1 MSSTRAAW
9 KPRWAKISTPASSSL
24 RIVRRPRAR
33 SSRPWAG
40 VPSWTPVVC
49 VRPSPVAPRRPELLV
64 RRGAA
69 GRLRLAFL
77 DRGILL
83 RLGVP
88 DTRVTFRRAAGYAP
102 EPLETAAPRRRGGD
116 ELRDRA
122 RVRGPVRRRR
132 SAAAR
137 CGEHLAH
144 AFRALCRRLGRL
156 QPHAPRRHGCDLDR
170 EPV

>member
-33 SSRPWAG
+33 NSRPWAG
-40 VPSWTPVVC
+40 VPSCTPVVC
-49 VRPSPVAPRRPELLV
+49 VRPSLVVPRRAELVV

-77 DRGILL
+77 DRGTEF

-88 DTRVTFRRAAGYAP
+88 DTRVTFLRAAGYAP
-102 EPLETAAPRRRGGD
+102 EPLETAAPRRRCDD
-116 ELRDRA
+116 ELCDRA
-122 RVRGPVRRRR
+122 RVRGPVGRRR

-137 CGEHLAH
+137 RGEHLAH
-144 AFRALCRRLGRL
+144 A
-156 QPHAPRRHGCDLDR
+156 
-170 EPV
+170 